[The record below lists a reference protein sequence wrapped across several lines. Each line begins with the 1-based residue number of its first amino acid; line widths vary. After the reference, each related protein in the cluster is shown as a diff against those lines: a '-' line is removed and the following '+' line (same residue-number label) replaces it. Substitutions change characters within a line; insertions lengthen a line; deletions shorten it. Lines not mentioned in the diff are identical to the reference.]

1 MKDKIGV
8 FFTDN
13 SDRELGYKL
22 AQDDKVVGEIEI
34 DEANEAFVESG
45 NAELISDNTPKPSFV
60 GEDYQINI
68 NNAGRGTKQIKL
80 INFNQ
85 SGQSTASLGAIDV
98 YRRSKLYLYIGDE
111 EVLGTGDL
119 SDLHLYEG
127 DSIDTLDKLMEDS
140 FVKTHFESQ
149 PSIDTDWT
157 ETKAEDYGIN
167 DKFGAELSFSD
178 CITANYQKPVA
189 VWRLAVPN
197 AIASTNYA
205 NNGNA
210 LQFIQN
216 NISNNISELRNLFVQ
231 SRLSGV
237 IVNMDNSD
245 ADVISSYQGII
256 DWLRSYFDFEDLPI
270 VLTDRRGVRQEIKDS
285 AYFKIEDRGDVIGD
299 WYSAR
304 GLTGYYGI
312 ATSDFGGLKWNKLYN
327 LDGSETTGSNYIR
340 FNSGKYDDILRYY
353 AFKDG
358 DTGTFDSWRKIRQIY
373 GQNSFYDIPYSNQLV
388 GGRGVYGND
397 PRQFM
402 YIESGDNVQK
412 TFDEWMTYLKISS
425 LDEWE
430 EKFAGTGM
438 NVDFMH
444 IGTPAPNLVFGYY
457 IFNTYKRPYLFDD
470 PVRYWLAKSN
480 QIINQNS
487 DVVEI
492 IPLGRSQIIRK

>member
-34 DEANEAFVESG
+34 DEANETFVESG
-45 NAELISDNTPKPSFV
+45 NAELMSDNTPKSSFV

-98 YRRSKLYLYIGDE
+98 YKRSKLYLYIGDE

-167 DKFGAELSFSD
+167 DKFGAELRFSD
-178 CITANYQKPVA
+178 CITANYDKPVA
-189 VWRLAVPN
+189 IWRLAVPN
-197 AIASTNYA
+197 AIASTNYS

-245 ADVISSYQGII
+245 TDVLSSYQGII

-285 AYFKIEDRGDVIGD
+285 AYFKVEDRGDVIGD

-312 ATSDFGGLKWNKLYN
+312 ATSDFGGLKWNKLYD
-327 LDGSETTGSNYIR
+327 LDGSEATGLNSIK
-340 FNSGKYDDILRYY
+340 FNSGKYNSVLQHFAYQ
-353 AFKDG
+353 DG
-358 DTGTFDSWRKIRQIY
+358 GNNWREVRNIY
-373 GQNSFYDIPYSNQLV
+373 GRSSDVPHSNQLV
-388 GGRGVYGND
+388 GGRGVYGDD

-438 NVDFMH
+438 NVDFMR
-444 IGTPAPNLVFGYY
+444 IGNPSQNLSFGYY
-457 IFNTYKRPYLFDD
+457 IFNTYKRPYLFND
-470 PVRYWLAKSN
+470 PVKYWLANSR
-480 QIINQNS
+480 QLIDLGS

-492 IPLGRSQIIRK
+492 VPFGRSQIIRK